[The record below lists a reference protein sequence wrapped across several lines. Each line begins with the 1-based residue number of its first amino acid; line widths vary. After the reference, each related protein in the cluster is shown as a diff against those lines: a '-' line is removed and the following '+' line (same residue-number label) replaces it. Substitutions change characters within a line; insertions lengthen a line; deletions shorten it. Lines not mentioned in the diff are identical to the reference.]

1 MNIRRTLASL
11 PALCAAWPL
20 AAQQDMSQVQIE
32 SQKIAEGIYML
43 TGNGGNVGVSVGD
56 DGVAIIDDQYAPL
69 APKIVAALQKLS
81 NKPVRFVVNTHWHG
95 DHTGGN
101 EAFGKA
107 GSIIVSHGNVRR
119 RMGVEQVSG
128 IFGKVPA
135 SPVAALPIVTFDR
148 AVTLHWNG
156 EDLEVIHVPNAH
168 TDGDAIIRFR
178 KSNVVHM
185 GDIFFNYWYPFID
198 TGSGGSVNGVV
209 SAVDA
214 VLASIDE
221 KTKIIPGHGA
231 LATKADLVTYR
242 DMLVTVRDRITK
254 LIEEGRTKE
263 EVVAAKPSR
272 EFDDKWGDK
281 FLKPDQWVGLLY
293 DDLRKS
299 G

>member
-1 MNIRRTLASL
+1 MNIRRTLVFVV
-11 PALCAAWPL
+11 ALCAAWPL

-32 SQKIAEGIYML
+32 TQKVAEGIYML
-43 TGNGGNVGVSVGD
+43 TGSGGNIGVSVGD

-69 APKIVAALQKLS
+69 APRITAALQKLS
-81 NKPVRFVVNTHWHG
+81 GKPVKFVVNTHWHG

-101 EAFGKA
+101 EAFGKT

-119 RMGVEQVSG
+119 RMSVEQLSAW
-128 IFGKVPA
+128 GKVPA
-135 SPVAALPIVTFDR
+135 SPVAALPILTFDR

-198 TGSGGSVNGVV
+198 TASGGSVNGVV

-214 VLASIDE
+214 VLASIDD

-231 LATKADLVTYR
+231 LASKADLVTYR
-242 DMLVTVRDRITK
+242 DMLATVRDRIAK
-254 LIEEGRTKE
+254 LIEEGRTRE

-272 EFDDKWGDK
+272 EFDAKWGGQ

>member
-1 MNIRRTLASL
+1 MNIRRTIVSI

-20 AAQQDMSQVQIE
+20 AAQQDMSQAQVETQRI
-32 SQKIAEGIYML
+32 SDGIYML
-43 TGNGGNVGVSVGD
+43 TSRGGNVGVSVGD

-101 EAFGKA
+101 EAFGKG

-119 RMGVEQVSG
+119 RMSVEQVTAW
-128 IFGKVPA
+128 GKVPA
-135 SPVAALPIVTFDR
+135 SPVAALPIITFDR

-198 TGSGGSVNGVV
+198 TASGGSVNGVV

-214 VLASIDE
+214 VLASIDD
-221 KTKIIPGHGA
+221 KTKIIPGHGE
-231 LATKADLVTYR
+231 LAAKADLVTYR

-254 LIEEGRTKE
+254 LIEEGRTRE

-272 EFDDKWGDK
+272 EFDERWGDK
-281 FLKPDQWVGLLY
+281 FLKADQWVGLLY